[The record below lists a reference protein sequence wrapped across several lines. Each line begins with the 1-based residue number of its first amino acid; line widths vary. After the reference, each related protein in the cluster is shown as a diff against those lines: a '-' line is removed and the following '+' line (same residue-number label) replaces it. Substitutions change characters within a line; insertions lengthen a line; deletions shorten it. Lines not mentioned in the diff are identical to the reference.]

1 MDQRLAAKVE
11 KAIARATGE
20 PVKIAREEAVGGG
33 SIGEARRL
41 ELADGR
47 RFFLKSLASE
57 QLPGIFAAEA
67 AGLAALAG
75 AGLLRVPRVLAQ
87 EEDFLLLELIEVY
100 HPAAG
105 FFEDLGH
112 GLARLHRETRSE
124 LFGFTQDNYLGR
136 SRQPNGW
143 SRSWTT
149 FWRDKRLGYQLAL
162 PTARGDR
169 ELQVLGGKLLDR
181 LPQWLDE
188 VKVPPSL
195 LHGDLW
201 AGNYLCGTGNQAV
214 LVDPAVYYG
223 HREAELAMT
232 RLFGGFPPAFYAAYE
247 EEWPLPPGERERGA
261 LYELYHLLNHYNLFG
276 PSYRSR
282 CLDILR
288 LLA

>member
-1 MDQRLAAKVE
+1 MDPRLAAKVE

-20 PVKIAREEAVGGG
+20 PVKIAREEAVGEG

-41 ELADGR
+41 QLADGR
-47 RFFLKSLASE
+47 PFFLKSLAAE

-67 AGLAALAG
+67 AGLAALSG
-75 AGLLRVPRVLAQ
+75 AGLLRVPRVVAQ
-87 EEDFLLLELIEVY
+87 EEDFLLLELIEPCP
-100 HPAAG
+100 PAAG
-105 FFEDLGH
+105 FFENFGH

-124 LFGFTQDNYLGR
+124 LFGFTEDNYLGR

-143 SRSWTT
+143 SQSWTT

-162 PTARGDR
+162 PNARGDR
-169 ELQVLGGKLLDR
+169 ELQVLGEKVLDR

-188 VKVPPSL
+188 VEEPPSL

-201 AGNYLCGTGNQAV
+201 AGNYLCGAGNQPV
-214 LVDPAVYYG
+214 LIDPAVYYG

-247 EEWPLPPGERERGA
+247 EEWPLPPGARERGA

-282 CLDILR
+282 CLEILR
-288 LLA
+288 PLA